1 MPFNLF
7 DIIILVSLTQGLLLG
22 AVLLFGRFFK
32 GNHNQYLAL
41 SIIMIAFI
49 GLEEWLG
56 AWNLDDVYYI
66 VDLGDDIPWILLF
79 YVPLFYYFLQKT
91 VHPLRGKLYWWL
103 LCLPFGVFLSLNA
116 YINLAVDFQLYQIP
130 NEEAFMIKVYDT
142 EIIIAALFNVVLCA
156 CSYWLISQYQGQ
168 GDVKKWLY
176 RIWGFTLLLIG
187 SWVVILTLEGIEA
200 SDFIDSGS
208 GYIIWGGVS
217 IFIYWLIYKGV
228 YRFQLVQDQQM
239 VQSLLGKQAVKVK
252 EISVPRVAVKPEINP
267 QVSSSQSQAIVS
279 IAENPYYRQLLQLM
293 QEEHLYR
300 EQDLSRD
307 RVAERLGISPG
318 YLSEVLSKQGDQNFS
333 RFVNSFRIEAVKEM
347 LAQPKFDKYSLL
359 AIGMEA
365 GFKSK
370 TAFYTTFKKATGLT
384 PKAYKQQI
392 R

>member
-79 YVPLFYYFLQKT
+79 YVPLFYYFLQKLE
-91 VHPLRGKLYWWL
+91 HPRRNKPYWWL
-103 LCLPFGVFLSLNA
+103 LCLPFGLFFCLNL
-116 YINLAVDFQLYQIP
+116 YINLAVDFGLYQIP
-130 NEEAFMIKVYDT
+130 NEEAFMISVYDA
-142 EIIIAALFNVVLCA
+142 EIICAAIYNLILCGY
-156 CSYWLISQYQGQ
+156 SYWLISRYQVQ
-168 GDVKKWLY
+168 SEIQRWLY
-176 RIWGFTLLLIG
+176 RIWLFTLLLIA
-187 SWVVILTLEGIEA
+187 SWICILLIEGMDA
-200 SDFIDSGS
+200 SDFVDSGS

-217 IFIYWLIYKGV
+217 VFIYWLIYKGI

-239 VQSLLGKQAVKVK
+239 VDSLLRQQVSKGK
-252 EISVPRVAVKPEINP
+252 ESSVPRVAVNP
-267 QVSSSQSQAIVS
+267 QKEKPINQSLEKNIS
-279 IAENPYYRQLLQLM
+279 LGENPYYQQLLQLM
-293 QEEHLYR
+293 QQEHMYR

-318 YLSEVLSKQGDQNFS
+318 YLSEVLRKQGDQNFS
-333 RFVNSFRIEAVKEM
+333 TFVNSFRVEAVKEM
-347 LAQPKFDKYSLL
+347 LGQSEFDKYSLL

-370 TAFYTTFKKATGLT
+370 TAFYTTFKKATGQT
-384 PKAYKQQI
+384 PKAFQQQI